1 MSVNMNDPAQLN
13 GTTVVG
19 GDGQKLGDVDA
30 VYYDNATDRAEWV
43 AVRSGLFGTRVT
55 LVPLRRAD
63 YTGDEL
69 RVPFDKVQLR
79 NAPHHDPGN
88 ELSSTDEADLY
99 RYYGI
104 GPTADASASRRR
116 PSPSSGPSRATSA
129 TSASSTTA
137 PSWTPRST
145 TCGTTAS
152 ETVAGNPTP
161 ATRGR
166 SHLVPPGGTG
176 LTHGSVRVRR
186 GARTH
191 LRGLAHGFCPVC
203 EAPFLCAGARRR
215 ATARATPGS
224 ARPAPRSRRPAPTCR
239 ARASVS
245 AGPSCLAITLPSS
258 TPHWSNESMPQI
270 VPSTNVTCS

>member
-1 MSVNMNDPAQLN
+1 MSVNMNDPGRLN

-19 GDGQKLGDVDA
+19 GDGEKLGNVDA

-104 GPTADASASRRR
+104 DYSDTADGFARVADHDAERE
-116 PSPSSGPSRATSA
+116 P
-129 TSASSTTA
+129 
-137 PSWTPRST
+137 
-145 TCGTTAS
+145 
-152 ETVAGNPTP
+152 VAGQRTVEGDVRQERIEYDG
-161 ATRGR
+161 AELDSAEHDLRDTR
-166 SHLVPPGGTG
+166 
-176 LTHGSVRVRR
+176 
-186 GARTH
+186 
-191 LRGLAHGFCPVC
+191 F
-203 EAPFLCAGARRR
+203 
-215 ATARATPGS
+215 
-224 ARPAPRSRRPAPTCR
+224 
-239 ARASVS
+239 
-245 AGPSCLAITLPSS
+245 
-258 TPHWSNESMPQI
+258 
-270 VPSTNVTCS
+270 

>member
-19 GDGQKLGDVDA
+19 GDGEKLGNVDA

-63 YTGDEL
+63 YTGAEL

-104 GPTADASASRRR
+104 DYSDTA
-116 PSPSSGPSRATSA
+116 GGFTATSEQDGD
-129 TSASSTTA
+129 
-137 PSWTPRST
+137 PSWGDDAMTRSEEHLRV
-145 TCGTTAS
+145 GTTAD
-152 ETVAGNPTP
+152 EVG
-161 ATRGR
+161 
-166 SHLVPPGGTG
+166 
-176 LTHGSVRVRR
+176 
-186 GARTH
+186 
-191 LRGLAHGFCPVC
+191 
-203 EAPFLCAGARRR
+203 
-215 ATARATPGS
+215 
-224 ARPAPRSRRPAPTCR
+224 R
-239 ARASVS
+239 ARLRKRVV
-245 AGPSCLAITLPSS
+245 TEHQQV
-258 TPHWSNESMPQI
+258 T
-270 VPSTNVTCS
+270 VPVTHEYDGAELDTAEHDLRDNRI

>member
-1 MSVNMNDPAQLN
+1 MSVNMNDPGQLN

-19 GDGQKLGDVDA
+19 GDGEKLGNVDA

-104 GPTADASASRRR
+104 DYSDTADGFAGPADHEEPGTRTRRR
-116 PSPSSGPSRATSA
+116 GRRPPGAHRVRRRRAGHRRA
-129 TSASSTTA
+129 RPAGH
-137 PSWTPRST
+137 PQLRRS
-145 TCGTTAS
+145 
-152 ETVAGNPTP
+152 P
-161 ATRGR
+161 ATR
-166 SHLVPPGGTG
+166 
-176 LTHGSVRVRR
+176 
-186 GARTH
+186 
-191 LRGLAHGFCPVC
+191 
-203 EAPFLCAGARRR
+203 RRR
-215 ATARATPGS
+215 S
-224 ARPAPRSRRPAPTCR
+224 E
-239 ARASVS
+239 
-245 AGPSCLAITLPSS
+245 AGPTWCPLVGPASP
-258 TPHWSNESMPQI
+258 
-270 VPSTNVTCS
+270 CSAVYRPRHSR